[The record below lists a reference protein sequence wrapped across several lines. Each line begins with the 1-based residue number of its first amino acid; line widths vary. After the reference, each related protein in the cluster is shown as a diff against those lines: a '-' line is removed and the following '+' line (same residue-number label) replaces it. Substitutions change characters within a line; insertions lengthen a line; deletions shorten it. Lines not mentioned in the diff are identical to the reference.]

1 MTHQPISPRFDV
13 RKTSQ
18 GENVIVT
25 DERGIALTRLVLLN
39 KGSAFTQRERVE
51 LGLDGF
57 LPSQVCTLDEQIE
70 RIREL
75 LKAP

>member
-13 RKTSQ
+13 QKTSQ
-18 GENVIVT
+18 GEKVIVT

-57 LPSQVCTLDEQIE
+57 FLTG
-70 RIREL
+70 L
-75 LKAP
+75 LSR

>member
-25 DERGIALTRLVLLN
+25 DERNCPNETRF
-39 KGSAFTQRERVE
+39 AQ
-51 LGLDGF
+51 
-57 LPSQVCTLDEQIE
+57 
-70 RIREL
+70 
-75 LKAP
+75 